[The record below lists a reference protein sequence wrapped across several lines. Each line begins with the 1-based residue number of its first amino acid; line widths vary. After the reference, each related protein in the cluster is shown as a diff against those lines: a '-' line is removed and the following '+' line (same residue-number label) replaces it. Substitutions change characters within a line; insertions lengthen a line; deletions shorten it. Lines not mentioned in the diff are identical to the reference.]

1 MRKQT
6 SSSKSTVA
14 GSTPAGCPTLL
25 YKEARM
31 SIIDDAT
38 LTPDEKRVSI
48 IVCIGITLLFVGM
61 LVLSIVCF
69 T

>member
-1 MRKQT
+1 MG
-6 SSSKSTVA
+6 V
-14 GSTPAGCPTLL
+14 
-25 YKEARM
+25 
-31 SIIDDAT
+31 IDDAR

-61 LVLSIVCF
+61 LVLSVVCF